1 MAGFHSTV
9 AACHLRCLE
18 ILLTPVT
25 VHPNFI
31 PLFPALSPS
40 SLPVSVSSP
49 PNPTPSG
56 RLPPANPT
64 TVAPLPPPHSKTA
77 AKDLQQ
83 RSDNTFR
90 DINSSP
96 AKTGDVGDALRP
108 DLQTTPEAYDKVG
121 PGVVY
126 TTYVGAQGGGTGAR
140 GVK

>member
-1 MAGFHSTV
+1 MPGNSVNPSDCSPQLHSPLPRSFPV
-9 AACHLRCLE
+9 FPPCLCL
-18 ILLTPVT
+18 ISP
-25 VHPNFI
+25 HPN
-31 PLFPALSPS
+31 PVGAPSPRQ
-40 SLPVSVSSP
+40 PHYCD
-49 PNPTPSG
+49 TP
-56 RLPPANPT
+56 
-64 TVAPLPPPHSKTA
+64 PPPHSKTA
-77 AKDLQQ
+77 AKDLQR